1 VIYTDEKQGGY
12 THISC
17 IEGEIFFVKGKN
29 VEKIHLPIDVKTK
42 PEKFKLNHEPLYLK
56 ASNKD

>member
-1 VIYTDEKQGGY
+1 VIYTDEKEGGY

-29 VEKIHLPIDVKTK
+29 VEKIHLPIDEKAK
-42 PEKFKLNHEPLYLK
+42 PEKF
-56 ASNKD
+56 